1 MYWSLVTFYSR
12 ETFDK
17 YSLSCIQDKNVK
29 SVQCHQIGA
38 QWFNMNCHLRR
49 HQGETAIYR
58 VMLKIYNS
66 YDLLSLV
73 RTKLQKDY

>member
-17 YSLSCIQDKNVK
+17 YSLSCIHDKNVK
-29 SVQCHQIGA
+29 SVQCHQMGA
-38 QWFNMNCHLRR
+38 HRFNMNCHLRIL
-49 HQGETAIYR
+49 QGETTIYR

-66 YDLLSLV
+66 LLSLV
-73 RTKLQKDY
+73 RTKLQNDY